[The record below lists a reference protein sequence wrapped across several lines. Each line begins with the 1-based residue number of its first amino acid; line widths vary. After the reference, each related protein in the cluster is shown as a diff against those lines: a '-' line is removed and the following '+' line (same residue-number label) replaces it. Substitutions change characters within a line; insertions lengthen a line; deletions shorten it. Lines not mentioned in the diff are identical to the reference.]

1 MANEESSVRIEC
13 RFAVR
18 RLDKI
23 QYHNDTTSL
32 CPRRF
37 DSFYPIWPNAVS
49 SIVEEKEVTEILCIQ
64 RESGLLYQAIP
75 AMMQKCIRF
84 GQWERQ
90 SKGQEVKKKSD
101 YGEDFYTEKQ
111 EVDLQKI
118 KAVVKDINI
127 IFETEPDAVKITQT
141 KENGEKKHKN
151 KRHVFPAT
159 VLRKTK
165 RIFGRRFGRSF
176 PKGWIYNRKRIL
188 VWLEHLSL

>member
-1 MANEESSVRIEC
+1 MTAINSEG
-13 RFAVR
+13 
-18 RLDKI
+18 
-23 QYHNDTTSL
+23 
-32 CPRRF
+32 
-37 DSFYPIWPNAVS
+37 
-49 SIVEEKEVTEILCIQ
+49 KEVGEMQTTMKILSI
-64 RESGLLYQAIP
+64 
-75 AMMQKCIRF
+75 
-84 GQWERQ
+84 
-90 SKGQEVKKKSD
+90 EVKKKSD

-165 RIFGRRFGRSF
+165 RIFSRRFGRSF

-188 VWLEHLSL
+188 V